1 MTERSQ
7 IPGGAGPVSLAAQAA
22 EQDSFA
28 IRLRRFRIRTKLG
41 WIRLN
46 NGWKAYRK
54 SPLGVIGLLLIAFF
68 GLLALLH
75 PILMATVWPRGIYD
89 PQVGFDGM
97 VLNPAPPSSAHLF
110 GTDALGRDVLSE
122 LLAAT
127 APTFV
132 LGLTAAA
139 TTAVFGTVAGGLAG
153 YFRGRTDSLISRIAD
168 MFLLL
173 PAPILMVIVGTRFRD
188 LRPIQLGLIYG
199 LFAGMGGTTI
209 VMRSLA
215 LKLREMP
222 FIQASRTSGGGPL
235 YILFRHVFPHM
246 LPMAAL
252 QTMVAVTGAVVADA
266 FISFFGFTRDIIN
279 WGTMIYNALTYGTSL
294 GLLEPQWN
302 ALLPPSIALSLFA
315 LGFYLASRGM
325 HRVAD
330 PRLRT

>member
-1 MTERSQ
+1 MPDHASILTDARR
-7 IPGGAGPVSLAAQAA
+7 
-22 EQDSFA
+22 QDSLQVRLA
-28 IRLRRFRIRTKLG
+28 RLRIRLQLTRRRLVEG
-41 WIRLN
+41 WR
-46 NGWKAYRK
+46 AYRQ
-54 SPLGVIGLLLIAFF
+54 STLGVIGLLLIAGF

-75 PILMATVWPRGIYD
+75 PILMATVWPIGIYH
-89 PQVGFDGM
+89 PEIGFDGTTF
-97 VLNPAPPSSAHLF
+97 NPAPPSSAHIF
-110 GTDALGRDVLSE
+110 GTDALGRDVLSM

-127 APTFV
+127 TPTFL

-139 TTAVFGTVAGGLAG
+139 TTALLGTLVGGLSG
-153 YFRGRTDSLISRIAD
+153 YYRGAVDSVLSKVSD

-188 LRPIQLGLIYG
+188 LQPIQLGLIYG
-199 LFAGMGGTTI
+199 VFAGMGGTAI

-215 LKLREMP
+215 LRLRELP
-222 FIQASRTSGGGPL
+222 FIEASKTSGGGSL

-252 QTMVAVTGAVVADA
+252 QTMVAVTGAVVADG
-266 FISFFGFTRDIIN
+266 FISFFGFTRAITN
-279 WGTMIYNALTYGTSL
+279 WGTMIYNALAYGSSL
-294 GLLEPQWN
+294 GLTEPQWN
-302 ALLPPSIALSLFA
+302 ALLPPSMALSLFA

>member
-1 MTERSQ
+1 MADQATLLTEPRQGDTLRVRLARLRIRSQ
-7 IPGGAGPVSLAAQAA
+7 LTWR
-22 EQDSFA
+22 
-28 IRLRRFRIRTKLG
+28 RLREGWRIYKQ
-41 WIRLN
+41 
-46 NGWKAYRK
+46 
-54 SPLGVIGLLLIAFF
+54 SPLGVIGVALIATF
-68 GLLALLH
+68 GLLAILH
-75 PILMATVWPRGIYD
+75 PILLATVWPPGIYD
-89 PQVGFDGM
+89 PEIGFDGSTI
-97 VLNPAPPSSAHLF
+97 NPAPPSSAHLF
-110 GTDALGRDVLSE
+110 GTDALGRDVLSQ

-127 APTFV
+127 TPTFL
-132 LGLTAAA
+132 LGLTAALS
-139 TTAVFGTVAGGLAG
+139 TAALGTLIGGLAG
-153 YFRGRTDSLISRIAD
+153 FYRGRVDSVLSRISD

-188 LRPIQLGLIYG
+188 LGPMQLGLIYG
-199 LFAGMGGTTI
+199 VFAGLGGTAI

-222 FIQASRTSGGGPL
+222 FIEASQTSGGGSM

-252 QTMVAVTGAVVADA
+252 QTMVAVTGAVIADG
-266 FISFFGFTRDIIN
+266 FISFFGFTREISN

-294 GLLEPQWN
+294 GLTEPQWN
-302 ALLPPSIALSLFA
+302 ALLPPSMALSLFA